1 MSYLLMLAMSIASNE
16 ISRVTFFHLI
26 FYSSWLKEK
35 LISEK
40 LHLTSPTSPP
50 PPPNRK
56 GIATTDDEADEKT
69 EVVYGVENVIQKGL
83 QELSNIKQKADLCAA
98 SDGPSVIVATKPM
111 LNAYIEAKKRGVT
124 IRYITEITKE
134 NISYCK
140 EIMKFAEVR
149 HLDKVKGHMGVS
161 ESQYGASAVAEEG
174 ERLTQLIHSNVKAFV
189 EQQQYFFETLWE
201 KAIPAEQRIREIEEG
216 IPIEKTEVIY
226 GPNNGIRVAL
236 ECFARTKERMD
247 SCCDSTMPSVVV
259 TTIPIKNAGSQAIR
273 RGVKSRVI
281 TEITKENI
289 EYCREM
295 IRIGHELRHLD
306 NVKGNFSVGDRD
318 YTANAAQSA
327 NAPLPQ
333 LIHSNVKAIIEQQQY
348 FFETLWNKAIPAEQ
362 RIREIEEGVKP
373 EVIETI
379 RESKVTQERVF
390 ELIKSAKEEIL
401 IIFSTSNAFRRQ
413 EKAGA
418 IDALIGL
425 AKSKNVKIRILSPF
439 DNYVRNVVDRIKRED
454 SKVRIEIRNIEEP
467 LQTKVSVLI
476 VDRISLLSA
485 ELKNDL
491 KETVLEAIGLAT
503 YSNSKP
509 TVLSYASIFE
519 SLWNQTE
526 LYEHIRYLYEQLK
539 SHDKMKQEF
548 IDIAAHELRTPI
560 QPILGLA
567 QLLKEQISD
576 SSQLEFLDVILRNAK
591 RLQKLQEEMLDVTRI
606 ESGSIQIHK
615 ESFNLNELIFDVLQ
629 DFRTQLKDNP
639 KIKLNYKS
647 DGDVWVIA
655 DKNRIMQVISNLLT
669 NAIKF
674 TKAGRIIV
682 QLRKKSDKKKKKIAD
697 SNNQVIVSIKDEGPG
712 IDPLIMPRLFTKFA
726 SKSEKGT
733 GLGLF
738 ISKSIIEA
746 YDGKIW
752 AENNIDGKGA
762 TFAFTLPI
770 QKPHQQQQIRST

>member
-1 MSYLLMLAMSIASNE
+1 
-16 ISRVTFFHLI
+16 
-26 FYSSWLKEK
+26 
-35 LISEK
+35 
-40 LHLTSPTSPP
+40 LTSSASPP
-50 PPPNRK
+50 PPKRK
-56 GIATTDDEADEKT
+56 DIIATDNETDEKT
-69 EVVYGVENVIQKGL
+69 EVVYGVEDAIRKGL
-83 QELSNIKQKADLCAA
+83 QELSNAKQRVDLCAA

-111 LNAYIEAKKRGVT
+111 LNAYIEANKRGVT
-124 IRYITEITKE
+124 VRFITEITNE
-134 NISYCK
+134 NISNCK

-161 ESQYGASAVAEEG
+161 ETEYGASAFAEEG
-174 ERLTQLIHSNVKAFV
+174 KRLTQLIHSNVKAFV

-216 IPIEKTEVIY
+216 IPVEKTEVIY
-226 GPNNGIRVAL
+226 GTDNGIRVAL
-236 ECFARTKERMD
+236 ECFARTKESLD

-306 NVKGNFSVGDRD
+306 NVKGNFSVSERD
-318 YTANAAQSA
+318 YIANAAQSA
-327 NAPLPQ
+327 KAPLPQ
-333 LIHSNVKAIIEQQQY
+333 LIHSNVKAVIEQQQY
-348 FFETLWNKAIPAEQ
+348 FFETLWSKAIPAEH
-362 RIREIEEGVKP
+362 RIREIEEGIKP

-379 RESKVTQERVF
+379 REPRVTQQQVF

-401 IIFSTSNAFRRQ
+401 IIFSTANAFRRQ
-413 EKAGA
+413 DKAGA
-418 IDALIGL
+418 VDFLIMT
-425 AKSKNVKIRILSPF
+425 AKSKDVKVRILSPI
-439 DNYVRNVVDRIKRED
+439 DDYVRNIIDKIKRED
-454 SKVRIEIRNIEEP
+454 NLKIEVRNIEEP
-467 LQTKVSVLI
+467 SQTKVSVLI
-476 VDRISLLSA
+476 VDQASLLSA

-491 KETVLEAIGLAT
+491 KETSLEAVGLAT

-548 IDIAAHELRTPI
+548 MDIAAHELRTPI

-567 QLLKEQISD
+567 QVLKDQISD
-576 SSQLEFLDVILRNAK
+576 STQTKYLDVILRNAK
-591 RLQKLQEEMLDVTRI
+591 RLQKLQEEMLDVARI
-606 ESGSIQIHK
+606 ESGSLKIYK
-615 ESFNLNELIFDVLQ
+615 ESFNLNELIFNVLQ
-629 DFRTQLKDNP
+629 DFRTQLYNDTR
-639 KIKLNYKS
+639 IKLNYRS
-647 DGDVWVIA
+647 DGDVWIVA
-655 DKNRIMQVISNLLT
+655 DRDRISQVISNLLA
-669 NAIKF
+669 NAVKF
-674 TKAGRIIV
+674 TKAGGIV
-682 QLRKKSDKKKKKIAD
+682 IQLRKRKGKKMAD
-697 SNNQVIVSIKDEGPG
+697 SNQVIVSIKDEGPG
-712 IDPLIMPRLFTKFA
+712 IDPSVMPRLFTKFA

-752 AENNIDGKGA
+752 AENNVDGKGA

-770 QKPHQQQQIRST
+770 QKPQQQHVRST

>member
-1 MSYLLMLAMSIASNE
+1 VLLTTS
-16 ISRVTFFHLI
+16 
-26 FYSSWLKEK
+26 
-35 LISEK
+35 
-40 LHLTSPTSPP
+40 TSPQSSNGKVTAASDQ
-50 PPPNRK
+50 K
-56 GIATTDDEADEKT
+56 GENEKT
-69 EVVYGVENVIQKGL
+69 EERYDVIKYGMNKTVQLLPKVRHRFDNCSDIRHP
-83 QELSNIKQKADLCAA
+83 SINISSEAIK
-98 SDGPSVIVATKPM
+98 
-111 LNAYIEAKKRGVT
+111 NALLDIKNRGVKS
-124 IRYITEITKE
+124 RFITEITKD
-134 NISYCK
+134 NLHYCK
-140 EIMKFAEVR
+140 ELMEVISELR
-149 HLDKVKGHMGVS
+149 HIDGVKGNFAVTDTEYVS
-161 ESQYGASAVAEEG
+161 YAIPSEKAIPSQKEKVVVIRSTSKE
-174 ERLTQLIHSNVKAFV
+174 FV
-189 EQQQYFFETLWE
+189 EQQQYLFDILWNKAVPAERKIMEMESRIMLPERTEIITGADNIHRLTLASAPHIRESLDTSIDSNAPRSLTSGFMWNYMKELASTKKGVRFRYIAEITKDNLPYCKEMAKVFELRHLDGIKGNLSIIDGREYRASPSIRPGAPPDVLIRSTSKVFVEQQQFFFETLWN
-201 KAIPAEQRIREIEEG
+201 KALPAEKRIREIEEG
-216 IPIEKTEVIY
+216 I
-226 GPNNGIRVAL
+226 
-236 ECFARTKERMD
+236 
-247 SCCDSTMPSVVV
+247 
-259 TTIPIKNAGSQAIR
+259 
-273 RGVKSRVI
+273 
-281 TEITKENI
+281 
-289 EYCREM
+289 
-295 IRIGHELRHLD
+295 
-306 NVKGNFSVGDRD
+306 
-318 YTANAAQSA
+318 
-327 NAPLPQ
+327 
-333 LIHSNVKAIIEQQQY
+333 
-348 FFETLWNKAIPAEQ
+348 
-362 RIREIEEGVKP
+362 KP
-373 EVIETI
+373 EIIETI
-379 RESKVTQERVF
+379 REPKVTQERVI
-390 ELIKSAKEEIL
+390 ELIRSANEEIL

-674 TKAGRIIV
+674 TKAGRILV

>member
-1 MSYLLMLAMSIASNE
+1 
-16 ISRVTFFHLI
+16 
-26 FYSSWLKEK
+26 
-35 LISEK
+35 
-40 LHLTSPTSPP
+40 LTSSASPP
-50 PPPNRK
+50 PPKRK
-56 GIATTDDEADEKT
+56 DIIATDNETDEKT
-69 EVVYGVENVIQKGL
+69 EVVYGVEDAIRKGL
-83 QELSNIKQKADLCAA
+83 QELSNAKQRVDLCAA

-111 LNAYIEAKKRGVT
+111 LNAYIEANKRGVT
-124 IRYITEITKE
+124 VRFITEITNE
-134 NISYCK
+134 NISNCK

-161 ESQYGASAVAEEG
+161 ETEYGASAFAEEG
-174 ERLTQLIHSNVKAFV
+174 KRLTQLIHSNVKAFV

-216 IPIEKTEVIY
+216 IPVEKTEVIY
-226 GPNNGIRVAL
+226 GTDNGIRVAL
-236 ECFARTKERMD
+236 ECFARTKESLD

-295 IRIGHELRHLD
+295 IRLGHELRHLD
-306 NVKGNFSVGDRD
+306 NVKGNFSVSERD
-318 YTANAAQSA
+318 YIANAAQSA
-327 NAPLPQ
+327 KAPLPQ
-333 LIHSNVKAIIEQQQY
+333 LIHSNVKAVIEQQQY
-348 FFETLWNKAIPAEQ
+348 FFETLWSKAIPAEH
-362 RIREIEEGVKP
+362 RIREIEEGIKP

-379 RESKVTQERVF
+379 REPRVTQQQVF

-401 IIFSTSNAFRRQ
+401 IIFSTANAFRRQ
-413 EKAGA
+413 DKAGA
-418 IDALIGL
+418 VDFLIMT
-425 AKSKNVKIRILSPF
+425 AKSKDVKVRILSPI
-439 DNYVRNVVDRIKRED
+439 DDYVRNIIDKIKRED
-454 SKVRIEIRNIEEP
+454 NLKIEVRNIEEP
-467 LQTKVSVLI
+467 SQTKVSVLI
-476 VDRISLLSA
+476 VDQASLLSA

-491 KETVLEAIGLAT
+491 KETSLEAVGLAT

-548 IDIAAHELRTPI
+548 MDIAAHELRTPI

-567 QLLKEQISD
+567 QVLKDQISD
-576 SSQLEFLDVILRNAK
+576 STQTKYLDVILRNAK
-591 RLQKLQEEMLDVTRI
+591 RLQKLQEEMLDVARI
-606 ESGSIQIHK
+606 ESGSLKIYK
-615 ESFNLNELIFDVLQ
+615 ESFNLNELIFNVLQ
-629 DFRTQLKDNP
+629 DFRTQLYNDTR
-639 KIKLNYKS
+639 IKLNYRS
-647 DGDVWVIA
+647 DGDVWIVA
-655 DKNRIMQVISNLLT
+655 DRDRISQVISNLLA
-669 NAIKF
+669 NAVKF
-674 TKAGRIIV
+674 TKAGGIV
-682 QLRKKSDKKKKKIAD
+682 IQLRKRKGKKMAD
-697 SNNQVIVSIKDEGPG
+697 SNQVIVSIKDEGPG
-712 IDPLIMPRLFTKFA
+712 IDPSVMPRLFTKFA

-752 AENNIDGKGA
+752 AENNVDGKGA

-770 QKPHQQQQIRST
+770 QKPQQQHVRST

>member
-1 MSYLLMLAMSIASNE
+1 
-16 ISRVTFFHLI
+16 
-26 FYSSWLKEK
+26 
-35 LISEK
+35 
-40 LHLTSPTSPP
+40 LTSSASPP
-50 PPPNRK
+50 PPKRK
-56 GIATTDDEADEKT
+56 DIIATDNETDEKT
-69 EVVYGVENVIQKGL
+69 EVVYGVEDAIRKGL
-83 QELSNIKQKADLCAA
+83 QELSNAKQRVDLCAA

-111 LNAYIEAKKRGVT
+111 LNAYIEANKRGVT
-124 IRYITEITKE
+124 VRFITEITNE
-134 NISYCK
+134 NISNCK

-161 ESQYGASAVAEEG
+161 ETEYGASAVAEEG
-174 ERLTQLIHSNVKAFV
+174 KRLTQLIHSNVKAFV

-216 IPIEKTEVIY
+216 IPVEKTEVIY
-226 GPNNGIRVAL
+226 GPDNGIRVAL
-236 ECFARTKERMD
+236 ECFARTKERLD

-306 NVKGNFSVGDRD
+306 NVKGNFSVSERD
-318 YTANAAQSA
+318 YIANAAQSA
-327 NAPLPQ
+327 KAPLPQ
-333 LIHSNVKAIIEQQQY
+333 LIHSNVKAVIEQQQY
-348 FFETLWNKAIPAEQ
+348 FFETLWSKAIPAEH
-362 RIREIEEGVKP
+362 RIREIEEGIKP

-379 RESKVTQERVF
+379 REPRVTQQQVF

-401 IIFSTSNAFRRQ
+401 IIFSTANAFRRQ
-413 EKAGA
+413 DKAGA
-418 IDALIGL
+418 VDFLIMT
-425 AKSKNVKIRILSPF
+425 AKSKDVKVRILSPI
-439 DNYVRNVVDRIKRED
+439 DDYVRNIIDKIKRED
-454 SKVRIEIRNIEEP
+454 NLKIEVRNIEEP
-467 LQTKVSVLI
+467 SQTKVSVLI
-476 VDRISLLSA
+476 VDQASLLSA

-491 KETVLEAIGLAT
+491 KETSLEAVGLAT

-548 IDIAAHELRTPI
+548 MDIAAHELRTPI

-567 QLLKEQISD
+567 QVLKDQISD
-576 SSQLEFLDVILRNAK
+576 STQTKFLDVILRNAK
-591 RLQKLQEEMLDVTRI
+591 RLQKLQEEMLDVARI
-606 ESGSIQIHK
+606 ESGSLKIYK
-615 ESFNLNELIFDVLQ
+615 ESFNLNELIFNVLQ
-629 DFRTQLKDNP
+629 DFRTQLNNDTR
-639 KIKLNYKS
+639 IKLNYRS
-647 DGDVWVIA
+647 DGDVWIVA
-655 DKNRIMQVISNLLT
+655 DRDRISQVISNLLA
-669 NAIKF
+669 NAVKF
-674 TKAGRIIV
+674 TKAGGIV
-682 QLRKKSDKKKKKIAD
+682 IQLRKRKGKKMAD
-697 SNNQVIVSIKDEGPG
+697 SNQVIVSIKDEGPG
-712 IDPLIMPRLFTKFA
+712 IDPSVMPRLFTKFA

-752 AENNIDGKGA
+752 AENNVDGKGA
-762 TFAFTLPI
+762 TFAFSLPI
-770 QKPHQQQQIRST
+770 QKPQQQHVRST

>member
-1 MSYLLMLAMSIASNE
+1 MP
-16 ISRVTFFHLI
+16 
-26 FYSSWLKEK
+26 WLKER
-35 LISEK
+35 LTGER
-40 LHLTSPTSPP
+40 LRLTSSASPP
-50 PPPNRK
+50 PPKRK
-56 GIATTDDEADEKT
+56 DIIATDNETDEKT
-69 EVVYGVENVIQKGL
+69 EVVYGVEDAIRKGL
-83 QELSNIKQKADLCAA
+83 QELSNAKQRVDLCAA

-111 LNAYIEAKKRGVT
+111 LNAYIEANKRGVT
-124 IRYITEITKE
+124 VRFITEITNE
-134 NISYCK
+134 NISNCK

-161 ESQYGASAVAEEG
+161 ETEYGASAFAEEG
-174 ERLTQLIHSNVKAFV
+174 KRLTQLIHSNVKAFV

-216 IPIEKTEVIY
+216 IPVEKTEVIY
-226 GPNNGIRVAL
+226 GTDNGIRVAL
-236 ECFARTKERMD
+236 ECFARTKESLD

-306 NVKGNFSVGDRD
+306 NVKGNFSVSERD
-318 YTANAAQSA
+318 YIANAAQSA
-327 NAPLPQ
+327 KAPLPQ
-333 LIHSNVKAIIEQQQY
+333 LIHSNVKAVIEQQQY
-348 FFETLWNKAIPAEQ
+348 FFETLWSKAIPAEH
-362 RIREIEEGVKP
+362 RIREIEEGIKP

-379 RESKVTQERVF
+379 REPRVTQQQVF

-401 IIFSTSNAFRRQ
+401 IIFSTANAFRRQ
-413 EKAGA
+413 DKAGA
-418 IDALIGL
+418 VDFLIMT
-425 AKSKNVKIRILSPF
+425 AKSKDVKVRILSPI
-439 DNYVRNVVDRIKRED
+439 DDYVRNIIDKIKRED
-454 SKVRIEIRNIEEP
+454 NLKIEVRNIEEP
-467 LQTKVSVLI
+467 SQTKVSVLI
-476 VDRISLLSA
+476 VDQASLLSA

-491 KETVLEAIGLAT
+491 KETSLEAVGLAT

-548 IDIAAHELRTPI
+548 MDIAAHELRTPI

-567 QLLKEQISD
+567 QVLKDQISD
-576 SSQLEFLDVILRNAK
+576 STQTKYLDVILRNAK
-591 RLQKLQEEMLDVTRI
+591 RLQKLQEEMLDVARI
-606 ESGSIQIHK
+606 ESGSLKIYK
-615 ESFNLNELIFDVLQ
+615 ESFNLNELIFNVLQ
-629 DFRTQLKDNP
+629 DFRTQLYNDTR
-639 KIKLNYKS
+639 IKLNYRS
-647 DGDVWVIA
+647 DGDVWIVA
-655 DKNRIMQVISNLLT
+655 DRDRISQVISNLLA
-669 NAIKF
+669 NAVKF
-674 TKAGRIIV
+674 TKAGGIV
-682 QLRKKSDKKKKKIAD
+682 IQLRKRKGKKMAD
-697 SNNQVIVSIKDEGPG
+697 SNQVIVSIKDEGPG
-712 IDPLIMPRLFTKFA
+712 IDPSVMPRLFTKFA

-752 AENNIDGKGA
+752 AENNVDGKGA

-770 QKPHQQQQIRST
+770 QKPQQQHVRST